1 MRGSLGL
8 AAYRTLSGRRAP
20 PDYTPAQK
28 RPEGEV
34 VWIHA
39 AEEGNNRA
47 LNDLAHRLVAMRHG
61 CHIVLTC
68 ASGSFEVQRGASV
81 INADVPP
88 DHPVVTDAFIKHWH
102 PDVVIW
108 SWGGFRPNLIL
119 SAAESGARM
128 ILIDAARDGFDG
140 RRDRWLPEVP
150 KRLLSQFSHVIA
162 RDQQAHLRLAQL
174 GQALNAIE
182 LAAPLH
188 PFGRTLS
195 VAETDIAEM
204 TEALGG
210 RPVWLAARAV
220 INEGRTILAAHR
232 IAVKTSHRLLLIL
245 HFSDHSEEEK
255 LAEIAQEMG
264 LRIARWSVGE
274 LPDDNTQVLLADDDE
289 DLGLWLR
296 IAPVT
301 FLGGSLRSGQSV
313 IDPYAVA
320 AHGTAMIYGPNVGA
334 HVDAFTRLM
343 NAGAARIVNSTE
355 SLGRAVIQMIAP
367 DHAAQMAMAG
377 WEVVTQGADT
387 LDRIIELVQA
397 HLDRIDQGLA

>member
-20 PDYTPAQK
+20 PDFTPSRA
-28 RPEGEV
+28 RPRGEV

-39 AEEGNNRA
+39 AEDDNNRA
-47 LNDLAHRLVAMRHG
+47 LNDLAHRLAGVRHG
-61 CHIVLTC
+61 CHVVLTC
-68 ASGSFEVQRGASV
+68 ANGAFGTRGAPEV
-81 INADVPP
+81 IHAELPP
-88 DHPVVTDAFIKHWH
+88 DHPVLTDLFVAHWK

-108 SWGGFRPNLIL
+108 AWGGFRPNLIL
-119 SAAESGARM
+119 SAAESGAAM
-128 ILIDAARDGFDG
+128 ILVDAARDGFDG

-150 KRLLSQFSHVIA
+150 KRLLSQFHHVIA

-174 GQALNAIE
+174 GQALDSIE

-188 PFGRTLS
+188 PFGRTFEAMDTD
-195 VAETDIAEM
+195 VADV

-210 RPVWLAARAV
+210 RPVWLAARATQ
-220 INEGRTILAAHR
+220 NEGRTILAAHR

-245 HFSDHSEEEK
+245 HYSDHEDEPH
-255 LAEIAQEMG
+255 LAQIAKDLG
-264 LRIARWSVGE
+264 LRTARWSAGD
-274 LPDDNTQVLLADDDE
+274 LPDDNTQVLLADNDE
-289 DLGLWLR
+289 ELGLWLR

-301 FLGGSLRSGQSV
+301 FIGGSLRSGHEV
-313 IDPYAVA
+313 LDPYVVA
-320 AHGTAMIYGPNVGA
+320 AHGTAMVYGPNVGA

-367 DHAAQMAMAG
+367 DHAANMAMAG

-387 LDRIIELVQA
+387 LDRIIDLTQCN
-397 HLDRIDQGLA
+397 LDAIEAGVT